1 MQLTGFVLFAVAAV
15 FYVRTWKYIHQL
27 IEEVN
32 QKNPERRYSTLG
44 WWSHRFEPWR
54 LHSQFY
60 PSSSVR
66 KQIGWNIALMLT
78 FWFVMMLVFVRWFF
92 ATHV

>member
-1 MQLTGFVLFAVAAV
+1 MEPIAYLLFAVAAI

-27 IEEVN
+27 VKEVN
-32 QKNPERRYSTLG
+32 QQHPERQYSTLG
-44 WWSHRFEPWR
+44 WWRHRYEPWR

-66 KQIGWNIALMLT
+66 KQIGWNIVLTVRFMLG
-78 FWFVMMLVFVRWFF
+78 VMLVQVRSFL
-92 ATHV
+92 ATHP